1 MPLHV
6 QVVAPM
12 LFLSK
17 YVHVFFV
24 SYIKVES
31 SQKQNIFK
39 EIMGLNSEND
49 STNRPN
55 RYKVSIVS
63 VHTFFFSSPLKKY

>member
-12 LFLSK
+12 LFLCK

-55 RYKVSIVS
+55 R
-63 VHTFFFSSPLKKY
+63 